1 MAEFNTVWL
10 SGVLTGDVDTYKKQG
25 LQVARFYIDVEG
37 AGDGRLQGNFK
48 VVAFGNHAEV
58 AMKDL
63 QKGSRVLIMGA
74 LLERR
79 RGGRGIEIRVR
90 RLLLLPAEA
99 PEAEREEFRVTDID
113 EDDEQ
118 VPQEETED

>member
-1 MAEFNTVWL
+1 
-10 SGVLTGDVDTYKKQG
+10 
-25 LQVARFYIDVEG
+25 
-37 AGDGRLQGNFK
+37 
-48 VVAFGNHAEV
+48 
-58 AMKDL
+58 
-63 QKGSRVLIMGA
+63 MGA